1 MIYFSENI
9 SQELPLFFKKLGKTL
24 VDNEINFDLLKGT
37 KDIWCKD
44 WMPIPVSNG
53 AFVKF
58 KYDPDYLK
66 GVDEQPKPNV
76 NNLTKQLRISVEEK
90 DIVLSGSNIV
100 RKGQKG
106 ILTEK
111 IFQENRELS
120 RDSIIS
126 QIKNALGLNEIIII
140 PQEPQDFLGNADNM
154 VRFINED
161 TLFINDYS
169 FFDEEFSKGI
179 TSKIKAHGLEMVKL
193 PYLPEQKITNELY
206 TALGNY
212 INFLEV
218 GNKVIM
224 PTFGLESD
232 RVAFQIIQRSFPN
245 KEVVPLSSIDL
256 AMKGGVLNNVT
267 WSDRYAIN

>member
-1 MIYFSENI
+1 MIYFSESI

-24 VDNEINFDLLKGT
+24 VDNDINFDLLKGT

-53 AFVKF
+53 AFVQF

-100 RKGQKG
+100 RKGKKG

-120 RDSIIS
+120 RESIIS
-126 QIKNALGLNEIIII
+126 QIKNAEILFSY
-140 PQEPQDFLGNADNM
+140 FLFTKM
-154 VRFINED
+154 
-161 TLFINDYS
+161 YS
-169 FFDEEFSKGI
+169 
-179 TSKIKAHGLEMVKL
+179 
-193 PYLPEQKITNELY
+193 
-206 TALGNY
+206 
-212 INFLEV
+212 
-218 GNKVIM
+218 
-224 PTFGLESD
+224 
-232 RVAFQIIQRSFPN
+232 
-245 KEVVPLSSIDL
+245 
-256 AMKGGVLNNVT
+256 
-267 WSDRYAIN
+267 